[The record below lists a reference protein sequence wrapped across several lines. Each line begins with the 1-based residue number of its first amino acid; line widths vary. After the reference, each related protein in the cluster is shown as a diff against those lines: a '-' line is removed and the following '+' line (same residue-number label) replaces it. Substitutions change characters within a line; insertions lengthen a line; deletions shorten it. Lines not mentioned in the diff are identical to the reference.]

1 MNKFAFGAALA
12 ALAAVIPAAAPAQ
25 KVGGAIIAV
34 VDTDRVYKECTA
46 CKAAQA
52 QLQTQ
57 GNSLQQFAQQ
67 LAQPIQTEG
76 QSIEA
81 AVRALNGK
89 PADAALQAR
98 ITAWQ
103 TKQNAANQQFQTRQ
117 QTLQST
123 QQHVLQQIN
132 VRLRPILT
140 QVMNARGA
148 NVLIDAGN
156 TLDNSPS
163 LDVTNDVLAAL
174 NQQLTSVSVTPLP
187 QAAGQQQ
194 QQQPQGR

>member
-1 MNKFAFGAALA
+1 M
-12 ALAAVIPAAAPAQ
+12 LAAVIPAAAPAQ

-34 VDTDRVYKECTA
+34 VDTDRIYKECTA
-46 CKAAQA
+46 CKTAQA
-52 QLQTQ
+52 QLQAQ
-57 GNSLQQFAQQ
+57 GNSLQQRAQQ

-89 PADAALQAR
+89 PADAALQTR

-103 TKQNAANQQFQTRQ
+103 AKQNTANQELQTRQ

-132 VRLRPILT
+132 ERLRPILT

-148 NVLIDAGN
+148 NLIIDAGN

-174 NQQLTSVSVTPLP
+174 NQQLTNVSVTPMP

-194 QQQPQGR
+194 QPQGR

>member
-12 ALAAVIPAAAPAQ
+12 ALAAVIPTAAPAQ

-34 VDTDRVYKECTA
+34 VNTDRVYKECTA

>member
-12 ALAAVIPAAAPAQ
+12 ALATAIPAAAPAQ
-25 KVGGAIIAV
+25 KVGGAIVAV
-34 VDTDRVYKECTA
+34 VDADRVYKECTA

-57 GNSLQQFAQQ
+57 ANSLQQRAQQ

-76 QSIEA
+76 A
-81 AVRALNGK
+81 AVETALKALNGK

-98 ITAWQ
+98 ITALQ
-103 TKQNAANQQFQTRQ
+103 AKQNTANQELQGRQ
-117 QTLQST
+117 ATLQST

-132 VRLRPILT
+132 DRLRPILT

-148 NVLIDAGN
+148 NLVVDAGN
-156 TLDNSPS
+156 ILANSPAI
-163 LDVTNDVLAAL
+163 DVTPDVLAAL
-174 NQQLTSVSVTPLP
+174 NQQLPSVSVTPMP
-187 QAAGQQQ
+187 QAAGNA
-194 QQQPQGR
+194 QQPQGR

>member
-12 ALAAVIPAAAPAQ
+12 ALAAVIPTAAPAQ

>member
-1 MNKFAFGAALA
+1 MNTFAFGTALA
-12 ALAAVIPAAAPAQ
+12 VLAAVIPAAAPAQ

-34 VDTDRVYKECTA
+34 VDTDRIYKECTA
-46 CKAAQA
+46 CKTAQA
-52 QLQTQ
+52 QLQAQ
-57 GNSLQQFAQQ
+57 GNSLQQRAQQ

-89 PADAALQAR
+89 PADAALQTR

-103 TKQNAANQQFQTRQ
+103 AKQNTANQELQTRQ

-132 VRLRPILT
+132 ERLRPILT

-148 NVLIDAGN
+148 NLIIDAGN

-174 NQQLTSVSVTPLP
+174 NQQLTNVSVTPMP

-194 QQQPQGR
+194 QPQGR

>member
-12 ALAAVIPAAAPAQ
+12 ALAAVIPTAAPAQ

-57 GNSLQQFAQQ
+57 GTSLQQRAQQ

-103 TKQNAANQQFQTRQ
+103 TKQNTANQELQTRQ

>member
-1 MNKFAFGAALA
+1 MNTFAFGTALA
-12 ALAAVIPAAAPAQ
+12 VLAAVIPAAAPAQ

-34 VDTDRVYKECTA
+34 VDTDRIYKECTA
-46 CKAAQA
+46 CKTAQA
-52 QLQTQ
+52 QLQAQ
-57 GNSLQQFAQQ
+57 GNSLQQRAQQ

-89 PADAALQAR
+89 PADAALQTR
-98 ITAWQ
+98 ITVWQ
-103 TKQNAANQQFQTRQ
+103 AKQNTANQELQTRQ

-132 VRLRPILT
+132 ERLRPILT

-148 NVLIDAGN
+148 NLIIDAGN

-174 NQQLTSVSVTPLP
+174 NQQLTNVSVTPMP

-194 QQQPQGR
+194 QPQGR